1 MPLVPRLPSVALPF
15 LCAWLI
21 ALSAGMVYAL
31 VLGRF
36 GSLPL
41 VRVAEHGHPASWV
54 GVYAQA
60 KSNLRDDRVLA
71 TLKVRG
77 LIPVKVNGTITNIP
91 VLSAVLVHKQFGVST
106 PLLALS
112 LLAGDNQRRLGGGHP
127 APRRLTELRHA
138 ARASVHHV
146 VYGSGETAQFYKP
159 SGFQWYA
166 TVPSAEAAAWA
177 NRSAQST
184 TCITFDVVD
193 ANRTSVASMTDCH
206 RPSLLPMASKP
217 YDITFCYA
225 TPPSGVAVNQ
235 LPQSLV
241 YHLGFGASQM
251 VVYLHRSGRNHITK
265 LLSPF
270 VSRGLV
276 TIVLIDDAQHISN
289 AHAYE
294 STPIV
299 GASSDAYEL
308 DFETPFE
315 NISQHMAQQ
324 VLINDCLNRF
334 KGLSEFVVSLD
345 FDEYLVPYSGIPS
358 RMHGIAQAAFGNCPE
373 ADFEYFLWTMWKHPA
388 GERQLLIEGQL
399 RENHTHF
406 SQLRKPI
413 MRPERV
419 VNGWVHYPLHCGTP
433 PHMRACTTCAK
444 PHTGPGAIATFAH
457 IRLPQDVPGSSL
469 VRDHFFDVQV
479 DDVRAELC
487 ALMRESDMGCSP
499 TDWSP
504 A

>member
-159 SGFQWYA
+159 SGSLWYA
-166 TVPSAEAAAWA
+166 TLPSAEAAAWA
-177 NRSAQST
+177 NRSAGPT
-184 TCITFDVVD
+184 TCISFDVVD
-193 ANRTSVASMTDCH
+193 ANRTSVASITDCH
-206 RPSLLPMASKP
+206 RPFLLPMPNKP

-225 TPPSGVAVNQ
+225 TPPSRLAVHQ
-235 LPQSLV
+235 LPQSFV

-251 VVYLHRSGRNHITK
+251 VVYLRRSGRSHLMR
-265 LLSPF
+265 LLSSF

-276 TIVLIDDAQHISN
+276 TILLVDDDAQ
-289 AHAYE
+289 
-294 STPIV
+294 STDTV
-299 GASSDAYEL
+299 YDL
-308 DFETPFE
+308 RFETPCGHFY
-315 NISQHMAQQ
+315 QRMQQQ
-324 VLINDCLNRF
+324 VFINDCLNRF
-334 KGLSEFVVSLD
+334 KGMSEFVVSLD
-345 FDEYLVPYSGIPS
+345 FDEYLIPYSDIPS
-358 RMHGIAQAAFGNCPE
+358 RMYGIAQASFANCTE
-373 ADFEYFLWTMWKHPA
+373 ADFEYYLWTMWKKP
-388 GERQLLIEGQL
+388 GSERQLLIEAQL
-399 RENHTHF
+399 RENHTHVGGIPGG
-406 SQLRKPI
+406 LRKPI